1 MCLQIQLKEVRFIT
15 VVTDK
20 TESVYCADGDHV
32 VTGEAGEGGES
43 GEVVEVVQVGIYSF
57 SKVT

>member
-1 MCLQIQLKEVRFIT
+1 M
-15 VVTDK
+15 VTDK
-20 TESVYCADGDHV
+20 TGSMYCADGDHV

>member
-20 TESVYCADGDHV
+20 QGCAVYCTDGDHS

-43 GEVVEVVQVGIYSF
+43 GEVVEVVQVGLLLF
-57 SKVT
+57 F